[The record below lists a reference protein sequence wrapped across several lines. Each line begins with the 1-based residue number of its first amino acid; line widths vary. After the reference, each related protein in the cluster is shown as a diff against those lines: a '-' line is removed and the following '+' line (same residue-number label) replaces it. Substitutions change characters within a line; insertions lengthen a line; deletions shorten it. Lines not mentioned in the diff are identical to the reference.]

1 MDLINSVEN
10 SCVLGIQY
18 LVMVVATTACDTI
31 GLRMGGTIWLF
42 SYSSIICSRSS
53 IGRGRGGWG
62 ALG

>member
-1 MDLINSVEN
+1 
-10 SCVLGIQY
+10 
-18 LVMVVATTACDTI
+18 MVVATTACDTI
-31 GLRMGGTIWLF
+31 GLRIGGTIWLF